1 MNFITRSPQMEW
13 QFWCYLW
20 SCFQKSPSS
29 PDSVIFPD
37 CTEYLP
43 LSREEECGD
52 NGWCGW
58 KHPQVLCKA
67 EKFWEQADPI
77 QDSTL
82 IWEEESRH
90 WPTQILSQFHA
101 SHCETQFYQQ
111 EKWSFLLQDPVFISR
126 SSYPGILE
134 WMKWPSS
141 GRPKPIN
148 CAWAVVRDTEESQA
162 GQIVLWGLQRWRQK
176 AIQGINAALNILWNV
191 CMQKDPWLLP
201 ETNSDTMEFSRP
213 VDTGQKVSDSVS
225 TSMEMCMCAWLRS
238 ECTGTKG
245 LTSTLGKYSSNKPS

>member
-1 MNFITRSPQMEW
+1 MWWQWLMWMET
-13 QFWCYLW
+13 
-20 SCFQKSPSS
+20 SS
-29 PDSVIFPD
+29 STLQGREILRASWPDSGQYFNLRRRKQALTNSNSLSVSCKPLWNSV
-37 CTEYLP
+37 LP
-43 LSREEECGD
+43 TGKVVTSATGPSLHF
-52 NGWCGW
+52 
-58 KHPQVLCKA
+58 KK
-67 EKFWEQADPI
+67 
-77 QDSTL
+77 
-82 IWEEESRH
+82 
-90 WPTQILSQFHA
+90 
-101 SHCETQFYQQ
+101 
-111 EKWSFLLQDPVFISR
+111 
-126 SSYPGILE
+126 YPGILE

-213 VDTGQKVSDSVS
+213 VGTGQKVSDSVS